1 MLSIL
6 IFFLNIYPGC
16 YLKSVRKKR
25 IPHPDCTFKY
35 DFDTEGLPQ
44 ADSKRRYRCIPDLV
58 FVNAKKG
65 ATLFLTLLMN

>member
-6 IFFLNIYPGC
+6 IFFLNIYPGY

-25 IPHPDCTFKY
+25 ILHPDCTFMY

-44 ADSKRRYRCIPDLV
+44 GRFKKEVSLQSGPGFCQRS
-58 FVNAKKG
+58 KG
-65 ATLFLTLLMN
+65 ATSFLTLLMN